1 MKIFIEQKAMQTLP
15 MRVQNECNSGLESE
29 DELKEDPCF
38 DLTSFQPWARDN
50 VCSTIWSSL
59 CTKMKLFFPL
69 MVRLVVKLLLHSS
82 NSD

>member
-1 MKIFIEQKAMQTLP
+1 MQTLS

-50 VCSTIWSSL
+50 VCPTIWSSL
-59 CTKMKLFFPL
+59 CTKMKLFSL
-69 MVRLVVKLLLHSS
+69 SWSGWWSS
-82 NSD
+82 SYCILQIQINIEN